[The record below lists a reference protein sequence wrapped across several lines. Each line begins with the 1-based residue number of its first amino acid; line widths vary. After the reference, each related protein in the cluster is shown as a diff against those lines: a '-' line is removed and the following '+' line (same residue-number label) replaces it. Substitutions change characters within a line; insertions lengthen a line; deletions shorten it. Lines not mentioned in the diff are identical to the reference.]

1 LLKKQKSII
10 SSFLVHILNYGFVHS
25 SQKGEEKMKPK
36 KQSLQYIL
44 YGILAI
50 LIVLLAVPSILVSF
64 SAGPGKMPAP
74 SPDIHPDSH
83 SVPADTGNRADTS
96 NKKTVVKTD
105 YPVRIF
111 RVEFGRVDTVT
122 LENYVA
128 GVVAAEMPAEF
139 EPEALKAQALA
150 ARTFIV
156 GRMLVGKYSDVP
168 KGAYVTDTVKHQ
180 VYYDDAQ
187 LRERWGVAYS
197 WRSQKIRQAVS
208 ETAGKVIAYDNRPID
223 ATFFSTSNGYT
234 ENAEDYWGSKIPY
247 LRSVPVPWDKNAPR
261 FEGTVTLS
269 IAEIEKKL
277 GTKITMPASTGNG
290 EWAHVESLTEGKRIN
305 KIRIGDKEYTGREV
319 REKLGLNSSQFSFQ
333 TDHGSVVIHTKGYG
347 HGVGM
352 SQWGADGMAREGKK
366 AEEIVKYFY
375 KGVSIEPEE
384 KWLKKTS

>member
-1 LLKKQKSII
+1 MKQNK
-10 SSFLVHILNYGFVHS
+10 H
-25 SQKGEEKMKPK
+25 
-36 KQSLQYIL
+36 SLQLIV

-50 LIVLLAVPSILVSF
+50 VVVLLAVPSVLVSL
-64 SAGPGKMPAP
+64 SGGPAQIPVT

-83 SVPADTGNRADTS
+83 SVPADTGQQ
-96 NKKTVVKTD
+96 KTTVKTD

-111 RVEFGRVDTVT
+111 RVEFGRVDTVNM
-122 LENYVA
+122 ENYVT
-128 GVVAAEMPAEF
+128 GVVSAEMPAEF

-156 GRMLVGKYSDVP
+156 GRMLEGKYSDVP

-187 LRERWGVAYS
+187 LHQKWGASYS
-197 WRSQKIRQAVS
+197 WRIQKIRQAVT
-208 ETAGKVIAYDNRPID
+208 ETAGQVIAYQNKPID

-234 ENAEDYWGSKIPY
+234 ENSEDYWGSKIPY

-261 FEGTVTLS
+261 FDATVTLS
-269 IAEIEKKL
+269 MTEFEKKL
-277 GTKITMPASTGNG
+277 GTKITMTASTGNG
-290 EWAHVESLTEGKRIN
+290 GWAHVDSLTAGKRVN

-333 TDHGSVVIHTKGYG
+333 TDHGSVIIHTKGYG

-352 SQWGADGMAREGKK
+352 SQWGANGMAQQGKK

-375 KGVSIEPEE
+375 QGVSIETEE